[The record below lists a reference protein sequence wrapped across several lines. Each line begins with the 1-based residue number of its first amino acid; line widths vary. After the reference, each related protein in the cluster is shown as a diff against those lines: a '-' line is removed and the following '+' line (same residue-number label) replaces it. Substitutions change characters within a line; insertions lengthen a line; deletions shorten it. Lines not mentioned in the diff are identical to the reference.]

1 MFARNSPQIF
11 YYVLQLCKILNIN
24 NGLLIVSE
32 IENERFKAKK
42 QMTSRKRLTDY
53 FLTFY
58 PLI

>member
-24 NGLLIVSE
+24 NGLFIVSE

-42 QMTSRKRLTDY
+42 
-53 FLTFY
+53 
-58 PLI
+58 